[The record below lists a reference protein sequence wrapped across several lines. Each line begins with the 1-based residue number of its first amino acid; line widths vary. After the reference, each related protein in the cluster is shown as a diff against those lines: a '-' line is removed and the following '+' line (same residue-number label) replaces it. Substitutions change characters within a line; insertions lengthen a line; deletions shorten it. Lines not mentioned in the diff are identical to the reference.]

1 MITSR
6 LALLRHL
13 WAMMQTRGEAAGLV
27 LRLQRDALG
36 RGLAWSGVAA
46 MASMGFMFALV
57 LLVAV
62 GTPEE
67 YRVAALA
74 GLALAL
80 LITAIAC
87 ASGARRQLARD
98 TGLIADFTAGLRLDL
113 AMVNLALKDP
123 EAEDVTA
130 IAERGQAKMAAR
142 EAAAAKAEKPEP
154 SELDLPTPSVTAP
167 EAMTRLRTEEHAQHG
182 TP

>member
-46 MASMGFMFALV
+46 MAAMAFVFALL

-123 EAEDVTA
+123 EAHDDAA
-130 IAERGQAKMAAR
+130 IAEREQARTAVR
-142 EAAAAKAEKPEP
+142 EAAAKAAKPEP

-167 EAMTRLRTEEHAQHG
+167 EAMSRLRTEEHAQHG

>member
-1 MITSR
+1 MLTSR

-13 WAMMQTRGEAAGLV
+13 WSMMQTRGEAAGLV

-36 RGLAWSGVAA
+36 RGLAWLAVAA
-46 MASMGFMFALV
+46 LAALAFVFALL
-57 LLVAV
+57 LLVAL
-62 GTPEE
+62 GTPQE

-80 LITAIAC
+80 LVLAIAC
-87 ASGARRQLARD
+87 VSGAQRQVARD

-123 EAEDVTA
+123 EP
-130 IAERGQAKMAAR
+130 
-142 EAAAAKAEKPEP
+142 PEP
-154 SELDLPTPSVTAP
+154 DRSTPDLPTPGMTAP
-167 EAMTRLRTEEHAQHG
+167 EAMTRPRTEELARHG
-182 TP
+182 SA

>member
-13 WAMMQTRGEAAGLV
+13 WSMMQTRGEAAGLV

-36 RGLAWSGVAA
+36 RGLAWFAVAA
-46 MASMGFMFALV
+46 LAATAFVFSLL
-57 LLVAV
+57 LLVAL

-67 YRVAALA
+67 YRVAVLS

-80 LITAIAC
+80 LVLAIGC
-87 ASGARRQLARD
+87 VYGAQRRFARD
-98 TGLIADFTAGLRLDL
+98 QGLIADFTAGLRLDL

-123 EAEDVTA
+123 EP
-130 IAERGQAKMAAR
+130 
-142 EAAAAKAEKPEP
+142 PEP
-154 SELDLPTPSVTAP
+154 DRPTPDRPTPGVTAP
-167 EAMTRLRTEEHAQHG
+167 EAMTRPRIEELAQHG
-182 TP
+182 AP